1 MKQNGVKWP
10 ENAQTERPLAGRKMA
25 RRKDATMKKTD
36 ELLLRLSYISREV
49 DRLKAENQLVKKLA
63 KKAIRKNKEVASI
76 LKRLKEAK

>member
-36 ELLLRLSYISREV
+36 ELLLRLDYISREV
-49 DRLKAENQLVKKLA
+49 DRLKTENQLVKKLA
-63 KKAIRKNKEVASI
+63 KEAIKKNKKVASI
-76 LKRLKEAK
+76 LKRLKETK

>member
-1 MKQNGVKWP
+1 
-10 ENAQTERPLAGRKMA
+10 MA

-36 ELLLRLSYISREV
+36 ELLLRLDYICREV

-63 KKAIRKNKEVASI
+63 KVAIRKNREVAST

>member
-10 ENAQTERPLAGRKMA
+10 ENAQIERPLAGRKMA

-36 ELLLRLSYISREV
+36 ELLLRLDYISREV

-63 KKAIRKNKEVASI
+63 KKAIGKNKEVVNM
-76 LKRLKEAK
+76 LKRLKETK

>member
-25 RRKDATMKKTD
+25 RRKDANMKKTD
-36 ELLLRLSYISREV
+36 ELLLRLDYICREV

-63 KKAIRKNKEVASI
+63 KKAIRKNKEVARI
-76 LKRLKEAK
+76 LNRLKEAK

>member
-1 MKQNGVKWP
+1 
-10 ENAQTERPLAGRKMA
+10 MA

-49 DRLKAENQLVKKLA
+49 DSLKAENQLVKKLA
-63 KKAIRKNKEVASI
+63 KEAIKKNKKVADI

>member
-1 MKQNGVKWP
+1 
-10 ENAQTERPLAGRKMA
+10 MA

-36 ELLLRLSYISREV
+36 ELLLRLDYISREV
-49 DRLKAENQLVKKLA
+49 DRLKAENRLVKKLA

>member
-25 RRKDATMKKTD
+25 RRKDTTMKKTD
-36 ELLLRLSYISREV
+36 ELLLRLDYISREV

-63 KKAIRKNKEVASI
+63 KKVIKKNKEVASI
-76 LKRLKEAK
+76 LKQLKETK